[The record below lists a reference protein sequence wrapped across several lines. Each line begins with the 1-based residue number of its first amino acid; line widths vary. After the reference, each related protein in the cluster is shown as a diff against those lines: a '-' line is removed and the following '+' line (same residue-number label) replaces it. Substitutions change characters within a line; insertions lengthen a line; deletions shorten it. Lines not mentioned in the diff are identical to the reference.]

1 MAETRPAPGRA
12 RSKKEEEYFLRAETE
27 LLEKVR
33 VRAAK
38 EAERR
43 AMGEQHGV
51 EDPEILA
58 AFEDAGYDRHTVQ
71 VLHLV
76 PILQIAWVDGEI
88 SKAEREEI
96 LRLAAARGVDEGSPA
111 HVRLLSW
118 LDAPPSPEF
127 FERTMTILA
136 RLIEILPEEREVAL
150 QGEIMTSALKVAS
163 ASGGFLGLGS
173 KVSAEE
179 KALLA
184 HFAESF
190 EKAHKAALEKA
201 ATKG

>member
-1 MAETRPAPGRA
+1 MAKTRPASGRA
-12 RSKKEEEYFLRAETE
+12 RSKEEEYFLRAEAE

-58 AFEDAGYDRHTVQ
+58 AFEEAGYDRHTVRI
-71 VLHLV
+71 LHLV

-96 LRLAAARGVDEGSPA
+96 LRLAAARGVDEASPA
-111 HVRLLSW
+111 HARLLSW
-118 LDAPPSPEF
+118 LDSPPSPEF

-136 RLIEILPEEREVAL
+136 RLIEALPEDREAAF

-190 EKAHKAALEKA
+190 EKAHRAALEKA
-201 ATKG
+201 EKKG

>member
-12 RSKKEEEYFLRAETE
+12 RSKKEEEYFLRAEAE

-38 EAERR
+38 EAERK

-51 EDPEILA
+51 EDPEILK

-71 VLHLV
+71 ILHLV

-96 LRLAAARGVDEGSPA
+96 LRLAEARGVVEGSPA

-136 RLIEILPEEREVAL
+136 RLIEALPEEREVAL

-173 KVSAEE
+173 KVSAAE

-201 ATKG
+201 DGKS

>member
-12 RSKKEEEYFLRAETE
+12 RSKKEEEYFLRAEAE

-38 EAERR
+38 EAERK

-51 EDPEILA
+51 EDPEILK

-71 VLHLV
+71 ILHLV

-96 LRLAAARGVDEGSPA
+96 LRLAEARGVVEGSPA

-118 LDAPPSPEF
+118 LDAPPSSEF

-136 RLIEILPEEREVAL
+136 RLIEALPEEREVAL

-173 KVSAEE
+173 KVSAAE

-201 ATKG
+201 DRKS